1 MRNRDLLR
9 QTIMQILA
17 EARTIDSM
25 SFGSSET
32 SRSPSIMPADAG
44 RKILTLARQGEFGPE
59 LSGAL
64 TDEANLTEVFKI
76 MCYAVGVHPS
86 QYKDLKASAKGMLE
100 PGQEELLRKMEK
112 GRHAR
117 LGDVDLEDDPHE
129 GMSAAHRY
137 SKLGF

>member
-1 MRNRDLLR
+1 MRDRDLLR
-9 QTIMQILA
+9 QTILQILA

-32 SRSPSIMPADAG
+32 ARTPSIMPTDAG

-59 LSGAL
+59 LSRAL
-64 TDEANLTEVFKI
+64 TDESNLTDVFKI

-86 QYKDLKASAKGMLE
+86 QYKDLAASAKGMLE

-112 GRHAR
+112 DRRAR
-117 LGDVDLEDDPHE
+117 TSDVDLDYDPYE
-129 GMSAAHRY
+129 SMPATRRY
-137 SKLGF
+137 SKLDF